1 MPTFDIKSPVTLFT
15 FPEYGTRLLFKNA
28 TSNPRDTLGK
38 NGVTFHSWF
47 ASFFYKTVAIQAKI
61 DDQESPQ
68 TFYVNRNSLIKYLGN
83 GNYLKNTDQE
93 LLQHLQEKFWNNED
107 DTIQK
112 QAHAGKFGL
121 RHAGQHHHLPLATSF
136 IDAIKASFLGWLF
149 QIAIVGINSIK
160 ALFLFVRT
168 ESDLFNAG
176 EQLAIQRVHEAYA
189 EVPAYKKHISNSFTT
204 LVEASNLSEI
214 PTTSKDNYIK
224 SQEHDADTHRHGK
237 YPKLS
242 KTDTSTGTTGK
253 PTEWVRGEPE
263 LQAVKDTMKLA
274 VSLKFGSRRL
284 AYINAFAL
292 GPWATGLT
300 TYEFMRE
307 TGSVFATG
315 ADKEKIIDKVLSIAK
330 DEAHQLAIAIEAFG
344 STHQELSA
352 DDKTQLSTL
361 VDDALTLLLRYREA
375 TVINS
380 LNKIAQQSSG
390 RVQAILMQYQSEL
403 IALTDCLNADKQQ
416 IILTGYPP
424 FLKDVASE
432 AKTRGCELKSYSVA
446 AIVGGQG
453 ISEAMRDQLLEVYQQ
468 VHSSYGASDLDINLG
483 VEMEFAMNLRK
494 AIAINPGLGREL
506 YGSNKGLPMIFHY
519 HPMNYHVECDE
530 TDELIFTCT
539 RTDRSSPRIRYDLG
553 DKGRVYASSDVQA
566 LLCKYGIFNFNKPK
580 TNFPLMFIW
589 GRDATVI
596 FNGANLTFDELES
609 AMTTNEALKNSVLKK
624 AFYKVDEEHFEIWLE
639 LNDQQELPN
648 QDEMEAHAN
657 HVYRTLALSNQD
669 FKYQFDKLADG
680 VELPTIRYFKR
691 GQSPISDAGGHRKQ
705 VLIFERGVN
714 LDKEYHFP
722 DEQNC
727 TSFTLRKPALRLE
740 AQEARPGN

>member
-28 TSNPRDTLGK
+28 ISNPRDTLGK

-47 ASFFYKTVAIQAKI
+47 TSFFYKTVAIQATI
-61 DDQESPQ
+61 DGQESPQ

-83 GNYLKNTDQE
+83 GSCPQNTDKE
-93 LLQHLQEKFWNNED
+93 LLEHLEAKFWND
-107 DTIQK
+107 DDAIKK
-112 QAHAGKFGL
+112 QAHAGQVGL
-121 RHAGQHHHLPLATSF
+121 RHAGQHHHLPLVTSF
-136 IDAIKASFLGWLF
+136 IDTIKASFLGWLF
-149 QIAIVGINSIK
+149 QKAIVGINSIK

-224 SQEHDADTHRHGK
+224 VQEHDADTHRHGK

-253 PTEWVRGEPE
+253 PSEWVRGEPE

-361 VDDALTLLLRYREA
+361 VDDALTLLLRDREA

-380 LNKIAQQSSG
+380 LTDIAQKSSK
-390 RVQAILMQYQSEL
+390 RVQPILIQYQSEL

-432 AKTRGCELKSYSVA
+432 AKTRGYDLKSYSVA

-494 AIAINPGLGREL
+494 VIAKNPGLGREL

-530 TDELIFTCT
+530 NDELIFTCT
-539 RTDRSSPRIRYDLG
+539 RSDRSSPRIRYDLG

-596 FNGANLTFDELES
+596 FNGANLTFDELEN
-609 AMTTNEALKNSVLKK
+609 AMTTNEALKNCVLKK
-624 AFYKVDEEHFEIWLE
+624 AFYKVDDEHFEIWLE
-639 LNDQQELPN
+639 LNDQQELPQ
-648 QDEMEAHAN
+648 QDEMEAQAN
-657 HVYRTLALSNQD
+657 HIYRTLAQSNQD
-669 FKYQFDKLADG
+669 FKYQLDKLLEG

-691 GQSPISDAGGHRKQ
+691 GQSPISEAGGHRKQ
-705 VLIFERGVN
+705 VLIFEKGVN
-714 LDKEYHFP
+714 LHKEYLFP
-722 DEQNC
+722 DEENC
-727 TSFTLRKPALRLE
+727 TSFTLRKSALLLE
-740 AQEARPGN
+740 AQEAKPNA